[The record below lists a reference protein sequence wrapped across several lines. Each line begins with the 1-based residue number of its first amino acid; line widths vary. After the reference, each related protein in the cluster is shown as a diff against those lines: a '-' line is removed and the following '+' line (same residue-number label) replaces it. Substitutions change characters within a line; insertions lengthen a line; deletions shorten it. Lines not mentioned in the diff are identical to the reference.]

1 MEVIKKFN
9 FAYSK
14 PDYPEL
20 FKIITYPG
28 IKPNMYMISNHGK
41 VFNIKK
47 KIIMKT
53 YFDKDYHERITLV
66 TTIKNK
72 KGNKSKH
79 YFIHRLM
86 MWEFVGPPPDEYHN
100 VVNHKKWNTVL

>member
-47 KIIMKT
+47 KN
-53 YFDKDYHERITLV
+53 YHENL
-66 TTIKNK
+66 
-72 KGNKSKH
+72 
-79 YFIHRLM
+79 L
-86 MWEFVGPPPDEYHN
+86 
-100 VVNHKKWNTVL
+100 

>member
-1 MEVIKKFN
+1 MEKF
-9 FAYSK
+9 SILK
-14 PDYPEL
+14 R
-20 FKIITYPG
+20 
-28 IKPNMYMISNHGK
+28 
-41 VFNIKK
+41 

-100 VVNHKKWNTVL
+100 VVNHKMEYRVVILFII